1 MKKNHAYSRRILP
14 GIICLSFV
22 LGAAFW
28 GGLSLSG
35 QTAPAPEPEKIVIHA
50 GRMIEPALK
59 QVREKVS
66 IVIQGEKIMAV
77 EDGFIS
83 LPNVRIIDLSGAT
96 VLPGLID
103 GHKHLTMGSSSSN
116 AYEEA
121 MTSTAADSAFVAVKN
136 CRVTLLDGF
145 TGIRDVGASD
155 NVDIALKKAIAKGV
169 VAGPRVWVS
178 GVPIS
183 PTGGHFDPANG
194 VSPDITNP
202 NWGASIVDGPDGMW
216 RAIRLRHR
224 DGADLIKIMPSGGV
238 SSPGDDPKL
247 QLMTDAEIKAA
258 IDAAHSLGM
267 KIAAHAHGKAAIDA
281 CVRFGIDSIEH
292 GTYADEE
299 SMALMKERG
308 VYLVP
313 TVYVTRMV
321 MEKISTTPEIYPPYL
336 REKMK
341 VVAPIIQAMFT
352 KAAKMGVKIAFGTDT
367 SGNFRTGSPALELTE
382 MVRLGMAPMDAIAAA
397 TSSAADLIGV
407 PGQIGTLQP
416 GAFADVIAVSGDPL
430 KDIAELE
437 RVRFVMKGGVVYKE
451 NGRET
456 VLIPETK

>member
-1 MKKNHAYSRRILP
+1 MKKNNKFSRRVLR
-14 GIICLSFV
+14 GIFCLSLVF
-22 LGAAFW
+22 GAAFW
-28 GGLSLSG
+28 GGPSLSG
-35 QTAPAPEPEKIVIHA
+35 QTAAAPEKIIIHA
-50 GRMIEPALK
+50 GRMIEPGLK

-66 IVIQGEKIMAV
+66 ITIEGDKIAAV

-83 LPNVRIIDLSGAT
+83 PADARIIDLSAAT

-103 GHKHLTMGSSSSN
+103 CHKHLTMGLSLPN
-116 AYEEA
+116 PYEEL
-121 MTSTAADSAFVAVKN
+121 MTATSVDSAFQAVAN
-136 CRVTLLDGF
+136 CKITLLDGF
-145 TGIRDVGASD
+145 TAVRDVGASD
-155 NVDIALKKAIAKGV
+155 NVDIALKKAIGRGV
-169 VAGPRVWVS
+169 VAGPRAWVS

-202 NWGASIVDGPDGMW
+202 NWGVSIVDSPDGMW

-224 DGADLIKIMPSGGV
+224 DGADLIKLMPSGGV

-313 TVYVTRMV
+313 TVYLTRMV
-321 MEKISTTPEIYPPYL
+321 MEKISTQPQLYPPYL
-336 REKMK
+336 VAKMK
-341 VVAPIIQAMFT
+341 IVAPIIQSMVTNAV
-352 KAAKMGVKIAFGTDT
+352 KKGVKIAFGTDT
-367 SGNFRTGSPALELTE
+367 SGQFRTGSPALELTE

-397 TSSAADLIGV
+397 TSAAADLIGV

-416 GAFADVIAVSGDPL
+416 GAFADVIAVAGDPL

-456 VLIPETK
+456 VLTPETK

>member
-1 MKKNHAYSRRILP
+1 MKRIPLHSRSLLP
-14 GIICLSFV
+14 GILCLSLV

-28 GGLSLSG
+28 GGPFLSG
-35 QTAPAPEPEKIVIHA
+35 QTPAAPEPAKIVIHA
-50 GRMIEPALK
+50 GRMIEPGLQ

-66 IVIQGEKIMAV
+66 ITIQADKILAI
-77 EDGFIS
+77 EDGFGS
-83 LPNVRIIDLSGAT
+83 PSNARIIDLSKAT

-103 GHKHLTMGSSSSN
+103 CHKHLTMGNSSR
-116 AYEEA
+116 EEA
-121 MTSTAADSAFVAVKN
+121 MAGTSADAAFVAVAN
-136 CRVTLLDGF
+136 CKITLLDGF
-145 TGIRDVGASD
+145 TSVRDVGASD
-155 NVDIALKKAIAKGV
+155 NVDIALKKAITKGI

-183 PTGGHFDPANG
+183 PTGGHFDPATG

-202 NWGASIVDGPDGMW
+202 KWNQSIVDGPEGMW

-238 SSPGDDPKL
+238 SSMGDDPKL

-258 IDAAHSLGM
+258 LEAAHSLGM
-267 KIAAHAHGKAAIDA
+267 KVAAHAHGKAAIDA

-299 SMALMKERG
+299 SLTLMKEKG
-308 VYLVP
+308 TYLVP

-321 MEKISTTPEIYPPYL
+321 MNKISTQPQFYPPYL
-336 REKMK
+336 VAKMK
-341 VVAPIIQAMFT
+341 VVAPIIQAMFAR
-352 KAAKMGVKIAFGTDT
+352 AAKMGVKIAFGTDT
-367 SGNFRTGSPALELTE
+367 SGSFRTGTPALELTE
-382 MVRLGMAPMDAIAAA
+382 MVRLGMAPMDAIVSA
-397 TSSAADLIGV
+397 TSAAADLIGV
-407 PGQIGTLQP
+407 PCQIGTLQP
-416 GAFADVIAVSGDPL
+416 GAFADVIAVAGDPL
-430 KDIAELE
+430 KNISELE

-456 VLIPETK
+456 VLAPETK